1 MESTQPVAQA
11 ALTAHMLPPLEAVMP
26 PPPLV
31 RRHPSVLNMSFFE
44 ELGQMAERSDDDTRR
59 LLGKFAAEAE
69 GSMMPPALKRLVSG
83 EASGPPKMTRSNS
96 AYLREMAQASSSSS
110 NPPLPP
116 SAIGVPPGLAP
127 PMVSGR
133 KSSELLEEGLNLFS
147 GGHLP
152 NFSFSGVRALAL
164 LRPPPLRPRPA
175 PHALHPVPPE
185 PRAHPCRSP
194 LGMEAPLELRRSRFR
209 QISGKIS
216 RAARWQGKSGL
227 QTSCS
232 TRPPSAAAVQAV
244 RRRRV
249 THRGRRATEG
259 LCRCRDDRRMQ
270 ACLQSATVEERWPI
284 RWPFRKISEVTR
296 PEPDGDGS
304 FMPWR
309 GRHTTWASPKCVGQ
323 VGETLECSMIL
334 GPDSLDAV

>member
-69 GSMMPPALKRLVSG
+69 GPMMPPALKRLVSG

-175 PHALHPVPPE
+175 PHALRPTPCTPSL
-185 PRAHPCRSP
+185 PSPAPTLADLLWGWRLLSSSADRASD
-194 LGMEAPLELRRSRFR
+194 
-209 QISGKIS
+209 KS
-216 RAARWQGKSGL
+216 RARF
-227 QTSCS
+227 
-232 TRPPSAAAVQAV
+232 
-244 RRRRV
+244 
-249 THRGRRATEG
+249 HGRRGGRAKAA
-259 LCRCRDDRRMQ
+259 CRHPARRAPRQ
-270 ACLQSATVEERWPI
+270 PP
-284 RWPFRKISEVTR
+284 PFR
-296 PEPDGDGS
+296 P
-304 FMPWR
+304 F
-309 GRHTTWASPKCVGQ
+309 
-323 VGETLECSMIL
+323 
-334 GPDSLDAV
+334 AVAA